1 VSKRFHKISSWLIGL
16 ILLIT
21 LLPLSTL
28 LGAPPSQAAACAEVY
43 TVQAEDWLSKIA
55 DKFLGNM
62 LAYPAIYVATNQQHA
77 ADPTFALIGNP
88 DLLEVGW
95 QLCIPTGEQAETLL
109 TKTQAEPEA
118 VTLASA
124 DLTVFAA
131 ASLTE
136 AFTEIGQNFETAYP
150 GVDVTFN
157 FAGSQQLA
165 QQLDQGAPADV
176 FASANTTQMGI
187 ASESGRVDSNTQQ
200 LFARN
205 QLVVVYPIDNSTRLR
220 DLSDLAQPNLKL
232 ILAAGEVPVGQYSI
246 DFLDKAAAD
255 PGYGTDF
262 KAAVLNNVV
271 SYEQNVKAVLTKVA
285 LGEGDAGLVYT
296 SDVNPDIASQV
307 GQIEI
312 PANLNTVAAYPIA
325 VVSDSPNPTQ
335 AQAFIDYV
343 AGPEGQQ
350 ILARFGFMPASE

>member
-1 VSKRFHKISSWLIGL
+1 
-16 ILLIT
+16 
-21 LLPLSTL
+21 
-28 LGAPPSQAAACAEVY
+28 
-43 TVQAEDWLSKIA
+43 
-55 DKFLGNM
+55 
-62 LAYPAIYVATNQQHA
+62 
-77 ADPTFALIGNP
+77 
-88 DLLEVGW
+88 
-95 QLCIPTGEQAETLL
+95 
-109 TKTQAEPEA
+109 
-118 VTLASA
+118 
-124 DLTVFAA
+124 
-131 ASLTE
+131 
-136 AFTEIGQNFETAYP
+136 
-150 GVDVTFN
+150 
-157 FAGSQQLA
+157 
-165 QQLDQGAPADV
+165 
-176 FASANTTQMGI
+176 MGI

-312 PANLNTVAAYPIA
+312 PANLNTVAGYPIA